1 MQSYNQFICPIVKD
15 DDGELCIEFSDELME
30 ALDFKVGDLLLW
42 EPRPNGEWSLK
53 RFVEENDDETE

>member
-30 ALDFKVGDLLLW
+30 SLDLKVGDTLSW
-42 EPRPNGEWSLK
+42 EPSLNNTWILK
-53 RFVEENDDETE
+53 KIGVENEEE